1 MFLTIEHDPVADALY
16 IALTAAALEPAC
28 VARTVRVTEDVAL
41 DFDAEGRLLGV
52 EVLNLEGSARLHSGP
67 HGLH

>member
-1 MFLTIEHDPVADALY
+1 MTIEHDPVADALY
-16 IALTAAALEPAC
+16 IALSAAALEPGC

-52 EVLNLEGSARLHSGP
+52 EVLNARRGSFAPPLHDE
-67 HGLH
+67 